1 MNRKLIY
8 KGSVDSGFQEPIDPL
23 VPHESTMEI
32 NNHFAHI
39 SRKPDINQS
48 PLGSPILERR
58 HPSANMYSNDQLQQ
72 QIASLKQ
79 QQEFQQRLLVEQF
92 RQQQQQMAQEHE
104 KQLQEHIK
112 VQQVQEHIKMQQ
124 HLVMLQKQQ
133 EFLQEQQKLQ
143 ERHRL
148 EKERME
154 KERLEQ
160 LKNKTKNEESAVAS
174 SEVKLRLQEFVLT
187 KKHRE
192 AAARNSPPF
201 HNWVEQNSP
210 PQSGLSPPFG
220 PHLLGKYDRDDFP
233 LRKTASE
240 PNLKVRSAL
249 KQKLESQRRI
259 THSPILRRKD
269 KANFLKRKPLSIDC
283 SSNSDSG
290 PNSPPAGPHALPN
303 GSLASLHSKEDSHS
317 YQMASL
323 YRSVGYH
330 GNDLHLSPSLPN
342 ISLGRP
348 PSSSGTN
355 NSSPPHSESELRA
368 LEAGRMNMP
377 HPHQAGVPYYPSVP
391 GMEGEIPPHHP
402 AYISTQMKLMEE
414 SRSQGKLMSHVSPYN
429 TMPPA
434 NTASPTTAETHPS
447 RIHRHKPLGRT
458 QSAPLPLGHPFLQ
471 QQNLLLQQQHSQQ
484 VKQQIRQAVLHR
496 AGMENV
502 DEETE
507 AKLQQEM
514 RESREQDADD
524 VIVVKES
531 HMEESSS
538 ETLKPQQTFPNHPRE
553 AIKHRRHHHH
563 RPLARTQSSPLVTFS
578 NLPQQTQESDP
589 TTIRYRYTTGLAY
602 DSIMQKHQCT
612 CNNNSNHPENE
623 GRLHSIWSRLHETG
637 LTSRCERIKSR
648 KASMEE
654 LQSCH
659 SEAHTLLYG
668 TNPLNRQRLDPS
680 LFENM
685 RFFLLPCGGI
695 GVDSDTVWNE
705 MHTYIAAR
713 TAVGC
718 VVDLSLKV
726 ASCELKNGFAV
737 VRPPGHHAESHQP
750 MGFCY
755 FNSVAI
761 AAKQLKEKMKLEKIL
776 IVDWDVHHGN
786 STQQIFYDDPS
797 VLYISIHRHDS
808 GNFFPGTGSIEE
820 CGQNKGQG
828 YNVNIAFGGLLT
840 PPMGDAEYLA
850 AFRTIIMPIAREFR
864 PEAVLVSSGFDAAQG
879 HPAPLG
885 GYQVSPAC
893 YGHMTRELMSLA
905 DGKIVL
911 ALEGGYELTAIS
923 DAAEMCV
930 KALSGDELPSV
941 QEEELQKPPCAPAL
955 ETFEEVLKT
964 QAKYWPVVQKYLGTI
979 QYSLME
985 AQKREMEEADTV
997 SALAS
1002 LSMVAGKRSSSFEQ
1016 SEPMEEGES

>member
-1 MNRKLIY
+1 MSANNYPYMNRKLMY

-23 VPHESTMEI
+23 VPHDSTTEI

-58 HPSANMYSNDQLQQ
+58 HPSANMYSNDQIQQ

-233 LRKTASE
+233 LRKT
-240 PNLKVRSAL
+240 V
-249 KQKLESQRRI
+249 
-259 THSPILRRKD
+259 
-269 KANFLKRKPLSIDC
+269 DC

-377 HPHQAGVPYYPSVP
+377 HPHQSGVPYYPSVP
-391 GMEGEIPPHHP
+391 GMEGELPPHHP

-429 TMPPA
+429 NMPPA
-434 NTASPTTAETHPS
+434 NTASPSTAETHPS
-447 RIHRHKPLGRT
+447 RIRHKPLGRT

-553 AIKHRRHHHH
+553 AVKHRRHHHH

-726 ASCELKNGFAV
+726 AAQELKNGFAV

-761 AAKQLKEKMKLEKIL
+761 AAKQLREKMKLERIL

-864 PEAVLVSSGFDAAQG
+864 PEAVLVSSGFDAAMG

-941 QEEELQKPPCAPAL
+941 QEGELQRPSCAPAL

>member
-1 MNRKLIY
+1 MSANNYPYMNRKLMY

-58 HPSANMYSNDQLQQ
+58 HPSANMYSNDQIQQ

-112 VQQVQEHIKMQQ
+112 VQQ

-240 PNLKVRSAL
+240 PNLK
-249 KQKLESQRRI
+249 I
-259 THSPILRRKD
+259 
-269 KANFLKRKPLSIDC
+269 KRT
-283 SSNSDSG
+283 SSNANHFRLIAVVILTLDQILPCRTPCS
-290 PNSPPAGPHALPN
+290 PN

-391 GMEGEIPPHHP
+391 GMEGELPPHHP

-429 TMPPA
+429 NMPPA
-434 NTASPTTAETHPS
+434 NTASPSTAETHPS
-447 RIHRHKPLGRT
+447 RIRHKPLGRT

-553 AIKHRRHHHH
+553 AVKHRRHHHH

-695 GVDSDTVWNE
+695 GVVT
-705 MHTYIAAR
+705 
-713 TAVGC
+713 
-718 VVDLSLKV
+718 
-726 ASCELKNGFAV
+726 
-737 VRPPGHHAESHQP
+737 
-750 MGFCY
+750 
-755 FNSVAI
+755 
-761 AAKQLKEKMKLEKIL
+761 
-776 IVDWDVHHGN
+776 
-786 STQQIFYDDPS
+786 
-797 VLYISIHRHDS
+797 
-808 GNFFPGTGSIEE
+808 
-820 CGQNKGQG
+820 
-828 YNVNIAFGGLLT
+828 
-840 PPMGDAEYLA
+840 
-850 AFRTIIMPIAREFR
+850 
-864 PEAVLVSSGFDAAQG
+864 
-879 HPAPLG
+879 
-885 GYQVSPAC
+885 
-893 YGHMTRELMSLA
+893 
-905 DGKIVL
+905 
-911 ALEGGYELTAIS
+911 
-923 DAAEMCV
+923 
-930 KALSGDELPSV
+930 
-941 QEEELQKPPCAPAL
+941 
-955 ETFEEVLKT
+955 
-964 QAKYWPVVQKYLGTI
+964 
-979 QYSLME
+979 
-985 AQKREMEEADTV
+985 
-997 SALAS
+997 
-1002 LSMVAGKRSSSFEQ
+1002 
-1016 SEPMEEGES
+1016 

>member
-1 MNRKLIY
+1 MSANNYPYINRKLVY

-39 SRKPDINQS
+39 SRKPDMNQS
-48 PLGSPILERR
+48 PLASPILERR
-58 HPSANMYSNDQLQQ
+58 HPQAGMYNNDQQLQQ

-79 QQEFQQRLLVEQF
+79 QQEFQQQLLVQQF
-92 RQQQQQMAQEHE
+92 RQKQQQMAQEHE
-104 KQLQEHIK
+104 IQLQEHIK
-112 VQQVQEHIKMQQ
+112 VQQVSVGLTQYKQ
-124 HLVMLQKQQ
+124 HLVLLQKQQ

-148 EKERME
+148 ERERME

-269 KANFLKRKPLSIDC
+269 KASFLKRKPLSIEC

-290 PNSPPAGPHALPN
+290 PNSPPAGPHGALPN
-303 GSLASLHSKEDSHS
+303 GNLTSLHSKEDSCS

-330 GNDLHLSPSLPN
+330 GSDLHLSPSLPN

-355 NSSPPHSESELRA
+355 NSSPHSDSDIRA
-368 LEAGRMNMP
+368 LEAGRMMSG
-377 HPHQAGVPYYPSVP
+377 HPHQAGVPYYPPVP
-391 GMEGEIPPHHP
+391 GGMENEPTPHHP
-402 AYISTQMKLMEE
+402 AYISTQMKLLEE

-429 TMPPA
+429 AVPA
-434 NTASPTTAETHPS
+434 NTGSQTSEPHHS

-484 VKQQIRQAVLHR
+484 VKQHIRQAVLQR

-514 RESREQDADD
+514 RESREQDSDD

-531 HMEESSS
+531 KMDDSSN

-553 AIKHRRHHHH
+553 TVKRHRHHHH

-589 TTIRYRYTTGLAY
+589 TTTRYRYTTGLAY

-654 LQSCH
+654 LQS
-659 SEAHTLLYG
+659 
-668 TNPLNRQRLDPS
+668 
-680 LFENM
+680 
-685 RFFLLPCGGI
+685 
-695 GVDSDTVWNE
+695 
-705 MHTYIAAR
+705 
-713 TAVGC
+713 
-718 VVDLSLKV
+718 
-726 ASCELKNGFAV
+726 
-737 VRPPGHHAESHQP
+737 
-750 MGFCY
+750 
-755 FNSVAI
+755 
-761 AAKQLKEKMKLEKIL
+761 
-776 IVDWDVHHGN
+776 
-786 STQQIFYDDPS
+786 
-797 VLYISIHRHDS
+797 
-808 GNFFPGTGSIEE
+808 
-820 CGQNKGQG
+820 
-828 YNVNIAFGGLLT
+828 
-840 PPMGDAEYLA
+840 
-850 AFRTIIMPIAREFR
+850 
-864 PEAVLVSSGFDAAQG
+864 
-879 HPAPLG
+879 
-885 GYQVSPAC
+885 
-893 YGHMTRELMSLA
+893 
-905 DGKIVL
+905 
-911 ALEGGYELTAIS
+911 
-923 DAAEMCV
+923 
-930 KALSGDELPSV
+930 
-941 QEEELQKPPCAPAL
+941 
-955 ETFEEVLKT
+955 
-964 QAKYWPVVQKYLGTI
+964 
-979 QYSLME
+979 
-985 AQKREMEEADTV
+985 
-997 SALAS
+997 
-1002 LSMVAGKRSSSFEQ
+1002 
-1016 SEPMEEGES
+1016 